1 MEEITF
7 KIILP
12 LAFIA
17 MTILALHFW
26 TLYLKYKK
34 MYLEYKVKENEIK
47 KDIFDSIIKGY
58 SAKDENGKTIADIY
72 TPLET
77 YREETPNSI
86 TLKNKSICSFCGK
99 TEREQMKGCNE
110 ITCYRQHL

>member
-34 MYLEYKVKENEIK
+34 QLLEKSLAQRLKELQDQ
-47 KDIFDSIIKGY
+47 KDFADMIIKGFLV
-58 SAKDENGKTIADIY
+58 KDEKGYNVTGKFIHIPTTEEDLQRYAGLEKARGEAIEMYRKEKY
-72 TPLET
+72 TNNL
-77 YREETPNSI
+77 
-86 TLKNKSICSFCGK
+86 
-99 TEREQMKGCNE
+99 
-110 ITCYRQHL
+110 

>member
-47 KDIFDSIIKGY
+47 IKEQIYGSILKNKNKAIEIIKH
-58 SAKDENGKTIADIY
+58 
-72 TPLET
+72 
-77 YREETPNSI
+77 YREAEIEAQQSKNELDFI
-86 TLKNKSICSFCGK
+86 NRNKSICSFCGK